1 MHTQN
6 SIFSKTRILDV
17 VVFFPWYMGELLQFI
32 FRKVQLKPGGDGI
45 EHTTRC
51 LFAGGSAVAMAN
63 EARQFEEA
71 ALLRGRSTS
80 RA

>member
-1 MHTQN
+1 MVHGGASTVER
-6 SIFSKTRILDV
+6 FRP
-17 VVFFPWYMGELLQFI
+17 FQFI